1 MQLVFSRNAEADI
14 ENVGDYI
21 AKDNP
26 SAAIAFVQRLLDRCS
41 QIAQFPGIGRRR
53 SDLKSAYR
61 SVTEGQYVIL
71 YIASSDKVEIV
82 RVLHGKQDIERALKS

>member
-1 MQLVFSRNAEADI
+1 MKLSISISALGDLRQI
-14 ENVGDYI
+14 EQYI
-21 AKDNP
+21 GQDNP
-26 SAAIAFVQRLLDRCS
+26 QAAIDFVERLIRRCE
-41 QIAQFPGIGRRR
+41 QIADFPGIGPRR

-82 RVLHGKQDIERALKS
+82 RVLHGKQDLRQVLKG